1 VTPPF
6 TRRAFKVGDIQF
18 CPCELMATA
27 PRQFCA
33 LLAFALVAGA
43 SACSTGELLMPEPP
57 GGGENVALSKF
68 DGDNQ
73 EGTVGETLPAPLIV
87 SVRTAG
93 GRPAEEREVEFVTMA
108 GDVEVARDTAITDS
122 EGNATVHCVLG
133 TVPGDYVI
141 RASLIDL
148 EGEAQVQEF
157 IARARPGP
165 PHTLTATSPI
175 TQPGRRARPAPI
187 SPIVNVVDRFGNA
200 VPETLVAW
208 QVTAGEGEV
217 SEALTRTTQDGSA
230 TVDWTLGNRTGVHK
244 LTAAVEQPTVSPVT
258 FTVTVLF

>member
-1 VTPPF
+1 
-6 TRRAFKVGDIQF
+6 
-18 CPCELMATA
+18 MATA
-27 PRQFCA
+27 PRRISTFLA
-33 LLAFALVAGA
+33 FLLLAGA
-43 SACSTGELLMPEPP
+43 AACSTGELLLPEPP

-73 EGTVGETLPAPLIV
+73 VGTVGETLPEPLVV
-87 SVRTAG
+87 SVRTA
-93 GRPAEEREVEFVTMA
+93 RDFPAEEREVEFVTIA
-108 GDVEVARDTAITDS
+108 GDLEIARDTAITDS
-122 EGNATVHCVLG
+122 QGNATVHCVLG

-148 EGEAQVQEF
+148 EGEPQIQEF
-157 IARARPGP
+157 VAQARPGP
-165 PHTLTATSPI
+165 PHTLSAISPV

-187 SPIVNVVDRFGNA
+187 SPIVSVVDRFGNA

-217 SEALTRTTQDGSA
+217 SEALTRTTQNGSA
-230 TVDWTLGNRTGVHK
+230 TVEWTLGNRTGVHK
-244 LTAAVEQPTVSPVT
+244 LTAAVEQPTVAPVT